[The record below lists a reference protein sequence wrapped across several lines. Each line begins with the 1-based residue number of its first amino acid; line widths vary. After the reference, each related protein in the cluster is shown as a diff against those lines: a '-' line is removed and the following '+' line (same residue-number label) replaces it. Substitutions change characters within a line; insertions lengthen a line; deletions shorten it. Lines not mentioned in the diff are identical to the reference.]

1 MGMSVI
7 RGWLCGLCLVV
18 SALGA
23 TQPNIVLIT
32 LDTTRA
38 DRMGF
43 LGSKR
48 GLTPNLDGLAHDSA
62 VFTHAYAQAPLTS
75 VSHATILTGTYPQ
88 FHQVLDF
95 PMPLVKEVPYAPDIL
110 HGLGYHT
117 GAFIAS
123 IALDSSSGA
132 PGFNRGF
139 DMYDA
144 GYQHEGFAN
153 QTRYQT
159 VERRGG
165 EVVERA
171 LAWLTKNPKG
181 PFFLWVHL
189 YDAHD
194 PYDPPEPY
202 KSKYA
207 SEPYDGE
214 IAYADSAVGTLL
226 GELKKRGYY
235 DDSVIAVMADHGESL
250 GAHGE
255 DTHGVFL
262 YDETIHVP
270 LLFKLPRGTA
280 EKRIDNRV
288 ELADVMP
295 TLLQSVGVDIPA
307 DVQGKSF
314 LGLITPGNDAAESEW
329 RDRPAFAE
337 ADYGHLAYG
346 WSTLQ
351 SFRTGKYLFIQAP
364 RRELYDAAAD
374 PKAEHNLAPASPA
387 VAETLAGRVEA
398 FREKTTTKR
407 EAPTVIVDPSTQ
419 EKLASL
425 GYISSNGKVPKPD
438 ASTQGADPKDE
449 IETANGIRRVN
460 SLFETGELEKA
471 VPMLLQLIAKEPN
484 LAILYSKLGGTY
496 MKLHQYD
503 KAAPILRKAVALDP
517 ASTTAQMDLGR
528 SLLRTQDFDGAAT
541 VFETL
546 IAKIPALLDAHLFL
560 EIAYART
567 NRIPETISE
576 CRKVIGFL
584 PEHFGS
590 HLTLGQFLIKS
601 GDLAGALPE
610 LQKAAEIRPNAPG
623 PHAALS
629 GVYAQLGRKEDSERE
644 RAKAESLRGSAPE
657 E

>member
-1 MGMSVI
+1 MSVI
-7 RGWLCGLCLVV
+7 RGWLCGLLLVA

-23 TQPNIVLIT
+23 TQPNVVLIT

-110 HGLGYHT
+110 HGQGYHT
-117 GAFIAS
+117 AAFIGS
-123 IALDSSSGA
+123 IALDPSGA

-139 DMYDA
+139 DLYDA
-144 GYQHEGFAN
+144 GYQHQGFAN

-165 EVVERA
+165 EVVARA
-171 LAWLTKNPKG
+171 LDWLTKNPKG
-181 PFFLWVHL
+181 PFFVWVHL

-202 KSKYA
+202 KTKYA

-226 GELKKRGYY
+226 SELKKRGYY

-270 LLFKLPRGTA
+270 LMFKLPRGAAA
-280 EKRIDNRV
+280 EKRIENRV

-295 TLLQSVGVDIPA
+295 TLLQTVGVEIPA
-307 DVQGKSF
+307 DVQGKSL
-314 LGLITPGNDAAESEW
+314 LGLISAGNEAVEGEW

-351 SFRTGKYLFIQAP
+351 SFRAGKYLFIQAP
-364 RRELYDAAAD
+364 RRELYDAASD
-374 PKAEHNLAPASPA
+374 PGAEHNLAPASPA
-387 VAETLAGRVEA
+387 VADTLAGRVQA

-407 EAPTVIVDPSTQ
+407 EVPTVIVDPATQ

-425 GYISSNGKVPKPD
+425 GYISSNGKMPKPD
-438 ASTQGADPKDE
+438 AAFQGSDPKDE

-460 SLFETGELEKA
+460 SLFEIGELNQA
-471 VPMLLQLIAKEPN
+471 VPLLQQLIAKEPN
-484 LAILYSKLGGTY
+484 LGILYNKLGGTY

-503 KAAPILRKAVALDP
+503 KAVPILRKAVALDP

-528 SLLRTQDFDGAAT
+528 SLLRTQDFNGAAT

-560 EIAYART
+560 EIAYAGA
-567 NRIPETISE
+567 NRVPETISE
-576 CRKVIGFL
+576 CRKVLGFL

-590 HLTLGQFLIKS
+590 HLTLGQFLAKS
-601 GDLAGALPE
+601 GDLAGAIPE
-610 LQKAAEIRPNAPG
+610 LQKAAELRPKAPA
-623 PHAALS
+623 PHAALA
-629 GVYAQLGRKEDSERE
+629 GVYAQLGRKEDSDRE
-644 RAKAESLRGSAPE
+644 RAKAESLAGGAPE

>member
-250 GAHGE
+250 GRTGR
-255 DTHGVFL
+255 TRTVFSCTTRRSMCRCCSNCRAEL
-262 YDETIHVP
+262 RRSESTI
-270 LLFKLPRGTA
+270 
-280 EKRIDNRV
+280 
-288 ELADVMP
+288 
-295 TLLQSVGVDIPA
+295 
-307 DVQGKSF
+307 
-314 LGLITPGNDAAESEW
+314 
-329 RDRPAFAE
+329 
-337 ADYGHLAYG
+337 G
-346 WSTLQ
+346 WSW
-351 SFRTGKYLFIQAP
+351 
-364 RRELYDAAAD
+364 
-374 PKAEHNLAPASPA
+374 
-387 VAETLAGRVEA
+387 
-398 FREKTTTKR
+398 
-407 EAPTVIVDPSTQ
+407 PT
-419 EKLASL
+419 
-425 GYISSNGKVPKPD
+425 
-438 ASTQGADPKDE
+438 
-449 IETANGIRRVN
+449 
-460 SLFETGELEKA
+460 
-471 VPMLLQLIAKEPN
+471 
-484 LAILYSKLGGTY
+484 
-496 MKLHQYD
+496 
-503 KAAPILRKAVALDP
+503 
-517 ASTTAQMDLGR
+517 
-528 SLLRTQDFDGAAT
+528 
-541 VFETL
+541 
-546 IAKIPALLDAHLFL
+546 
-560 EIAYART
+560 
-567 NRIPETISE
+567 
-576 CRKVIGFL
+576 
-584 PEHFGS
+584 
-590 HLTLGQFLIKS
+590 
-601 GDLAGALPE
+601 
-610 LQKAAEIRPNAPG
+610 
-623 PHAALS
+623 
-629 GVYAQLGRKEDSERE
+629 
-644 RAKAESLRGSAPE
+644 
-657 E
+657 